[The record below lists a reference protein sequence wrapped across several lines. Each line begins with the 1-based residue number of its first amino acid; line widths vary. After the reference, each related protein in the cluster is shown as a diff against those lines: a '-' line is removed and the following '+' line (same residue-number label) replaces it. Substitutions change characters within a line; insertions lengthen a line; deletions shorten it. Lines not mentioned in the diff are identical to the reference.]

1 MNTSGGIF
9 LPDGENLRRSDFDH
23 SKTAFCEYWK
33 SIKINNS
40 VTCVSKEHVIKTKLV
55 QEQCL
60 QLKMTFLFF
69 YCVELTFGG
78 QGIKVWWVR
87 RRGNEQVLGWWGRLT
102 YIIGQSDHLT
112 SAIFEHFVCQ
122 RYIWYMF
129 SLVCSVLVIK

>member
-23 SKTAFCEYWK
+23 SKTAFCEYGK

-40 VTCVSKEHVIKTKLV
+40 MTGVSKEHVIKTKLV

-87 RRGNEQVLGWWGRLT
+87 RRGNEQVLGW
-102 YIIGQSDHLT
+102 
-112 SAIFEHFVCQ
+112 
-122 RYIWYMF
+122 
-129 SLVCSVLVIK
+129 